1 MRLGGGKKLKVIW
14 FYRDLDEFLDFMED
28 YHRDPNG
35 VDPAQIERWKSK
47 IEIAEKERKRTH
59 KVNQKKLE
67 DLNTL
72 YVASDLKYLD
82 VEVNK
87 KEEGAGREKGGGRRN
102 KKL

>member
-1 MRLGGGKKLKVIW
+1 M
-14 FYRDLDEFLDFMED
+14 DFMEE
-28 YHRDPNG
+28 YRRNPNG

-59 KVNQKKLE
+59 KINQKKLE

-82 VEVNK
+82 VEVNS
-87 KEEGAGREKGGGRRN
+87 R
-102 KKL
+102 